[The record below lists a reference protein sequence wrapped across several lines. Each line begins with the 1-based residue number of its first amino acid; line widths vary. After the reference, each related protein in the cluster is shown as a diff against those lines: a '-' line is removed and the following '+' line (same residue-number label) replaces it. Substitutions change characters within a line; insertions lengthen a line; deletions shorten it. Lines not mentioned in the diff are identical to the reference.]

1 MVGHPL
7 RGQVIPA
14 ALTALLGYAT
24 VLGRTEMRLV
34 EPLVQLIP
42 IYEARGFLLVEPRGE
57 RPYCVRKVS

>member
-1 MVGHPL
+1 
-7 RGQVIPA
+7 VIPA